1 MKTSTTIYYQ
11 GTNNNEMLLTD
22 MIYFQDML
30 EIDQEEYDVQPS
42 ISFTVPGGLLNQTS
56 INLTM

>member
-11 GTNNNEMLLTD
+11 GINNNEMLLTD

-30 EIDQEEYDVQPS
+30 EIDQEEYD
-42 ISFTVPGGLLNQTS
+42 
-56 INLTM
+56 M

>member
-30 EIDQEEYDVQPS
+30 EIDQEEYDV
-42 ISFTVPGGLLNQTS
+42 
-56 INLTM
+56 

>member
-22 MIYFQDML
+22 MIYIQDML

-42 ISFTVPGGLLNQTS
+42 ISFTVPGSLLNQTS